1 MIVSP
6 SSLICVIMSG
16 GFFLYYDKCF
26 PKISLFQASIVSGM
40 DKGSQKT
47 LPEMLRLT
55 VVGIH

>member
-1 MIVSP
+1 
-6 SSLICVIMSG
+6 MSG